1 MEVRKITVVINS
13 TNETRTIET
22 DATTLG
28 QLKSDL
34 LCAGIETDG
43 LVFFEGLTRT
53 EMVDDESRL
62 PVDVIR
68 NGNVTNNLVFMLT
81 RPKANIKSGADTLRT
96 LLYSKVREYKL
107 RDKAII
113 TYGYNFTNCSNAEL
127 AELIEQHEEELKQK
141 GTGVNFVLYNILD
154 VLVEEDLMEEDLYD
168 KLVDILAKEEVK
180 EEENK
185 EEEIQSPYTQ
195 EEIEDLFF

>member
-34 LCAGIETDG
+34 LAAGIETDG

-62 PVDVIR
+62 PVDVTR

-96 LLYSKVREYKL
+96 LLYSKIREYEL
-107 RDKAII
+107 QDKAI
-113 TYGYNFTNCSNAEL
+113 TTFGYNFTNCSNAEL
-127 AELIEQHEEELKQK
+127 TELIENHEERQK
-141 GTGVNFVLYNILD
+141 GSGVKLVLSNILD
-154 VLVEEDLMEEDLYD
+154 VLAEKDIMKLDLYYQLVDALVEEEE
-168 KLVDILAKEEVK
+168 AK
-180 EEENK
+180 
-185 EEEIQSPYTQ
+185 EEIQSPYTQ

>member
-107 RDKAII
+107 QDKAI
-113 TYGYNFTNCSNAEL
+113 TTFGYNFTNCSNAEL
-127 AELIEQHEEELKQK
+127 TELIENHEEEQK
-141 GTGVNFVLYNILD
+141 SSGVKFVLSNILD
-154 VLVEEDLMEEDLYD
+154 VLVEEDIIKLDLYD
-168 KLVDILAKEEVK
+168 RLVDALVEEEEVK
-180 EEENK
+180 
-185 EEEIQSPYTQ
+185 EEIQSPYTQ

>member
-34 LCAGIETDG
+34 LAAGIETDG

-62 PVDVIR
+62 PVDVTR

-81 RPKANIKSGADTLRT
+81 RPKANIKSGADNLRT
-96 LLYSKVREYKL
+96 LLYSKIREYEL
-107 RDKAII
+107 QDKAI
-113 TYGYNFTNCSNAEL
+113 TTFGYNFTNCSNAEL
-127 AELIEQHEEELKQK
+127 TELIDNHEEGQK
-141 GTGVNFVLYNILD
+141 GSGVKFVLSNILD
-154 VLVEEDLMEEDLYD
+154 VLAEKDIMKLDLYYKLVNVLVEEEE
-168 KLVDILAKEEVK
+168 AKEEV
-180 EEENK
+180 
-185 EEEIQSPYTQ
+185 QSPYTQ
-195 EEIEDLFF
+195 EEIEDMFF

>member
-34 LCAGIETDG
+34 LAAGIETDG

-62 PVDVIR
+62 PVDVTR

-96 LLYSKVREYKL
+96 LLYSKIREYEL
-107 RDKAII
+107 QDKAI
-113 TYGYNFTNCSNAEL
+113 TTFGYNFTNCSNAEL
-127 AELIEQHEEELKQK
+127 TELIEDYEEEQK
-141 GTGVNFVLYNILD
+141 GSGVKFVLSNILD
-154 VLVEEDLMEEDLYD
+154 VLAEKDIMKLDLYY
-168 KLVDILAKEEVK
+168 KLVNVLVE

-185 EEEIQSPYTQ
+185 EEEVQSPYTQ
-195 EEIEDLFF
+195 EEIEDMFF

>member
-34 LCAGIETDG
+34 LAAGIETDG

-62 PVDVIR
+62 PVDVTR

-81 RPKANIKSGADTLRT
+81 RPKANIKSGADNLRT
-96 LLYSKVREYKL
+96 LLYSKIREYEL
-107 RDKAII
+107 QDKAI
-113 TYGYNFTNCSNAEL
+113 TTFGYNFTNCSNAEL
-127 AELIEQHEEELKQK
+127 TELIDKHEEGQK
-141 GTGVNFVLYNILD
+141 GSGVKFVLSNILD
-154 VLVEEDLMEEDLYD
+154 VLAEKDIMKLDLYYKLVNVLVEEEE
-168 KLVDILAKEEVK
+168 AKEEV
-180 EEENK
+180 
-185 EEEIQSPYTQ
+185 QSPYTQ
-195 EEIEDLFF
+195 EEIEDMFF

>member
-96 LLYSKVREYKL
+96 LLYSKVREYEL
-107 RDKAII
+107 QDKAI
-113 TYGYNFTNCSNAEL
+113 TTFGYNFTNCSNAEL
-127 AELIEQHEEELKQK
+127 TELIENHEEEQK
-141 GTGVNFVLYNILD
+141 SSGVKFVLSNILD
-154 VLVEEDLMEEDLYD
+154 VLVEEDIIKLDLYD
-168 KLVDILAKEEVK
+168 RLVDALVEEEEVK
-180 EEENK
+180 
-185 EEEIQSPYTQ
+185 EEIQSPYTQ

>member
-1 MEVRKITVVINS
+1 MEVRKITVVMNS

-34 LCAGIETDG
+34 LAAGIETDG

-62 PVDVIR
+62 PVDVTR

-81 RPKANIKSGADTLRT
+81 RPKANIKSGADNLRT
-96 LLYSKVREYKL
+96 LLYSKIREYEL
-107 RDKAII
+107 QDKAI
-113 TYGYNFTNCSNAEL
+113 TTFGYNFTNCSNAEL
-127 AELIEQHEEELKQK
+127 TELIDNHEEGQK
-141 GTGVNFVLYNILD
+141 GSGVKFVVSNILD
-154 VLVEEDLMEEDLYD
+154 VLAEKDIMKLDLYNQLVDALVEEEE
-168 KLVDILAKEEVK
+168 AK
-180 EEENK
+180 
-185 EEEIQSPYTQ
+185 EEIQSPYTQ

>member
-81 RPKANIKSGADTLRT
+81 RPKANIKSGADNLRT
-96 LLYSKVREYKL
+96 LLYSKVREYGL
-107 RDKAII
+107 QDKAI
-113 TYGYNFTNCSNAEL
+113 TTFGYNFTNCSNAEL
-127 AELIEQHEEELKQK
+127 TELIEQHEEIQEV
-141 GTGVNFVLYNILD
+141 TGINYILSNILD
-154 VLVEEDLMEEDLYD
+154 VLVEQDIMEVDLYNR
-168 KLVDILAKEEVK
+168 LVDVLNEEETKEEV
-180 EEENK
+180 
-185 EEEIQSPYTQ
+185 QSPYTQ
-195 EEIEDLFF
+195 EEIEDMFF

>member
-34 LCAGIETDG
+34 LIAGIETDG

-96 LLYSKVREYKL
+96 LLYSKIREYEL
-107 RDKAII
+107 QDKAI
-113 TYGYNFTNCSNAEL
+113 TTFGYNFTNCSNAEL
-127 AELIEQHEEELKQK
+127 TELIENHEEGQK
-141 GTGVNFVLYNILD
+141 GSGVKFVLSNILD
-154 VLVEEDLMEEDLYD
+154 VLAEKDIMEVDLYNQ
-168 KLVDILAKEEVK
+168 LVDALDEEEVK
-180 EEENK
+180 
-185 EEEIQSPYTQ
+185 EEIQSPYTQ